1 MLEQKDEDFLVLLKE
16 YNYLNTVS
24 KETKSRLAKLMEEY
38 KYLSIQNRTLLGV
51 RQKLV
56 EKELEC
62 TKIKGEKEVF
72 RKKIIGLLRQL
83 AEKEEEKS

>member
-38 KYLSIQNRTLLGV
+38 KYLSI
-51 RQKLV
+51 
-56 EKELEC
+56 
-62 TKIKGEKEVF
+62 
-72 RKKIIGLLRQL
+72 
-83 AEKEEEKS
+83 